1 MSKNREKA
9 VERYMVAVELAV
21 NGKQP
26 WRTALE
32 NSGAWRNYPFLS
44 PDSFPNVASYRS
56 AVYDLIGTWNRIKLN
71 QDRPEYVEFRRVLTS
86 ELSEVATQPRALT
99 DEELVKEC
107 LLRNIKA
114 DDKGNFYKEHEVVKV
129 EREYIKPF

>member
-1 MSKNREKA
+1 MAKNREKA
-9 VERYMVAVELAV
+9 VERYMAAVELAV

-32 NSGAWRNYPFLS
+32 NAGAWRNYPFLS

-71 QDRPEYVEFRRVLTS
+71 QDRPEYVEFRRVITS
-86 ELSEVATQPRALT
+86 ELCDLITGAGMS
-99 DEELVKEC
+99 DYELVQEC
-107 LLRNIKA
+107 IRRGIKA
-114 DDKGNFYKEHEVVKV
+114 DESGRFFREKV
-129 EREYIKPF
+129 EVKRDYIALS

>member
-9 VERYMVAVELAV
+9 VERYMAAVELTV
-21 NGKQP
+21 HGKQP

-32 NSGAWRNYPFLS
+32 NAGAWRNYPFLS

-71 QDRPEYVEFRRVLTS
+71 QDRPEYVEFRRVITS
-86 ELSEVATQPRALT
+86 ELCDLITGAGMS
-99 DEELVKEC
+99 DYELVQEC
-107 LLRNIKA
+107 IRRGIKA
-114 DDKGNFYKEHEVVKV
+114 DESGRFFREKV
-129 EREYIKPF
+129 EVKRDYIALS

>member
-1 MSKNREKA
+1 MSKSRDKA
-9 VERYMVAVELAV
+9 VERYMVAVELTV
-21 NGKQP
+21 NGGQT
-26 WRTALE
+26 WRNALE

-86 ELSEVATQPRALT
+86 ELGDVTCPPKALT
-99 DEELVKEC
+99 DEELIKE
-107 LLRNIKA
+107 LRTRGIKC
-114 DDKGNFYKEHEVVKV
+114 DVEGHFYKEEI
-129 EREYIKPF
+129 RCIPIPF